1 LYRNGPRRRH
11 LPKSKL
17 ELVMKRL
24 YTLAAVTAVLIAPVS
39 AQTTMSPSPPPAQPG
54 AAAPTTT
61 TAPPAG
67 TPSND
72 AGAPLSGAN
81 SFTEAQARSR
91 IEQLGY
97 TNVTGLTKDTNGIWR
112 GKATKDGQAQ
122 DLSLDFRGNIVVGQK

>member
-1 LYRNGPRRRH
+1 
-11 LPKSKL
+11 
-17 ELVMKRL
+17 MKRL

-39 AQTTMSPSPPPAQPG
+39 AQTTMSPSLPPAQPG